1 MEEILDVFN
10 RNGKVIGKA
19 SREEVHQKGL
29 WHKVV
34 VGYIINDK
42 LQVLLQRRSKNKQ
55 YPNVWD
61 ASVAGHL
68 CAGEKIEDALVR
80 ESKEEIGLDINKNM
94 LQHILSDKYKRKVN
108 KQKDFQIVEFFLTR
122 QKIDIEKL
130 VIDENEVAQLKWLS
144 LEKYIEK
151 LKNKDKDYLIHSK
164 NEIKILNTYLLFEKY
179 KKLLKNAN
187 KIIK

>member
-1 MEEILDVFN
+1 
-10 RNGKVIGKA
+10 
-19 SREEVHQKGL
+19 
-29 WHKVV
+29 
-34 VGYIINDK
+34 
-42 LQVLLQRRSKNKQ
+42 
-55 YPNVWD
+55 
-61 ASVAGHL
+61 
-68 CAGEKIEDALVR
+68 
-80 ESKEEIGLDINKNM
+80 M

-179 KKLLKNAN
+179 KKLLKNTN